1 MYSLDVSAVGLE
13 GIRLRSQLHELHLLP
28 LSSPSSPAGLSLY
41 LYSFSLS
48 EPCSH
53 AQRHEESSSKLAGS
67 AAASKQMKKRS
78 DW

>member
-41 LYSFSLS
+41 LYFFLS
-48 EPCSH
+48 QSRVPMHSVT
-53 AQRHEESSSKLAGS
+53 KK
-67 AAASKQMKKRS
+67 AAASSQAVPLPARK
-78 DW
+78 